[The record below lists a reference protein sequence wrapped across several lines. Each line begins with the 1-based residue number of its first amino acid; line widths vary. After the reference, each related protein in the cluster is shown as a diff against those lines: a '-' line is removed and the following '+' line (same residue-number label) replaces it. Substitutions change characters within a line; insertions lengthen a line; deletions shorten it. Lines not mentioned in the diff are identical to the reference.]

1 MEDEMGLPAS
11 AREILADAPGF
22 WEPRRVIYNLV
33 LALCVAGWFVA
44 TWPHFRGA
52 LTLAHLFDFSILAIL
67 ANICYT
73 AGDLLDFLM
82 QLSSQRAQWQRSR
95 RLFWAGETVL
105 AVLLANDSI
114 ADEIDR
120 YVGR

>member
-1 MEDEMGLPAS
+1 MEDEMGLPAP
-11 AREILADAPGF
+11 AREILGDPLGF

-52 LTLAHLFDFSILAIL
+52 LTLVHLFHFAIL
-67 ANICYT
+67 ASICYT

-82 QLSSQRAQWQRSR
+82 QLSSRRARWQRSR
-95 RLFWAGETVL
+95 RLFWAGGTAF
-105 AVLLANDSI
+105 AVLLANDWI
-114 ADEIDR
+114 ADEIDP